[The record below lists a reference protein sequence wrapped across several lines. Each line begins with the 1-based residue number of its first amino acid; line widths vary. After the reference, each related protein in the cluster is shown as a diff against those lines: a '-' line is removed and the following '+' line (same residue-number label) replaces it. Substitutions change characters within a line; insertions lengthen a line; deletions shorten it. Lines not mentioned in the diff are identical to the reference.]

1 VKVLKILESVSRYI
15 DVKVEEGLFG
25 GPDDPLAVLA
35 SRLAEKIIAE
45 RREHGLP
52 LKAIRVTRPDLPDEE
67 DDGSEIV
74 FRLKLACGPR
84 EAFDWLKHLSYREY
98 EIDQSLTEDEREL
111 FASIFR
117 IAIDWEKRP

>member
-67 DDGSEIV
+67 DEGSEIV

-84 EAFDWLKHLSYREY
+84 EAFDWLKRLSYRQY
-98 EIDQSLTEDEREL
+98 EVGRSLSEEEHKL
-111 FASIFR
+111 FARTFN
-117 IAIDWEKRP
+117 IAIEWE